1 MARLLR
7 STIAVAIGVEVLWRF
22 LDSPPNQLRDLF
34 LYNGIWLLSLGMII
48 AAPLSFD
55 RVALA
60 AIALAILAWG
70 IGSLISTLAGLSES
84 ASEVKILPQLL
95 YSIFYPLML
104 VAIPRLSARPTR
116 LRPLELLDSLIFGLG
131 LTSILSAL
139 IYVIIFP
146 KSSLPGVE
154 NYFLIF
160 YPIGD
165 LALLLISLLTLL
177 TRKISR
183 EILIFIAGILIFA
196 VTDFYYLWLSFNAR
210 YSFGDIADSGWLIA
224 ITLFSLSVQ
233 QTKNESF
240 GDVSPLHPA
249 IVATSIF
256 VSPIL
261 LALSVLNPE
270 LLPRFILIPAIA
282 NILLG
287 FIRMSTALG
296 EARTLGDER
305 VLARTDELT
314 GLANRRRLLAE
325 IEEFSEVEGALLLL
339 DLDGFKP
346 INDQYG
352 HEVGDTLLQQIS
364 RRFTRTLPHGAL
376 IARLG
381 GDEFGVL
388 VRGSYEETLEAAY
401 ALRACLTYPFSIDGK
416 SIQVNVSVGIV
427 HNDGAG
433 DLLKRA
439 DSAMYRAKQMDMGVA
454 HS

>member
-1 MARLLR
+1 MARILQ
-7 STIAVAIGVEVLWRF
+7 STIAVALGFEVTWR
-22 LDSPPNQLRDLF
+22 LIDPAPNQLRDLL
-34 LYNGIWLLSLGMII
+34 LYNGIWLLALIAVI
-48 AAPLSFD
+48 AAPLTFD

-70 IGSLISTLAGLSES
+70 VGSLISTIAGLSGN
-84 ASEVKILPQLL
+84 ASDAKLLPQLL
-95 YSIFYPLML
+95 YSLFYPLIL
-104 VAIPRLSARPTR
+104 IAIPRLSALPSR
-116 LRPLELLDSLIFGLG
+116 LRPLELLDSVIFGLG
-131 LTSILSAL
+131 LTSILSTL
-139 IYVIIFP
+139 IYITIFP
-146 KSSLPGVE
+146 KSPLSSIE

-165 LALLLISLLTLL
+165 LALLLISLLMIL
-177 TRKISR
+177 TRKINR
-183 EILIFIAGILIFA
+183 ETLLFITGLLIFA
-196 VTDFYYLWLSFNAR
+196 ITDFYYLWLLFNAR

-224 ITLFSLSVQ
+224 IVLLMFSVQ
-233 QTKNESF
+233 RSKSKSL
-240 GDVSPLHPA
+240 GDVIPLHPA
-249 IVATSIF
+249 LIATSIF
-256 VSPIL
+256 ISPIL
-261 LALSVLNPE
+261 LALSALNPE
-270 LLPRFILIPAIA
+270 LLPRFILVPAIA

-287 FIRMSTALG
+287 FIRMSTALR
-296 EARTLGDER
+296 EARILGDER

-346 INDQYG
+346 INDQFG
-352 HEVGDTLLQQIS
+352 HEVGDSLLQHIS
-364 RRFTRTLPHGAL
+364 RRFTRTLPHGSL
-376 IARLG
+376 VARLG

-401 ALRACLTYPFSIDGK
+401 ALRACLTYPFNIDGK